1 MLMTLKQWR
10 EKSQGKNESV
20 KPKPT
25 QNSLKEQLK
34 QKIWAGL
41 RAS

>member
-1 MLMTLKQWR
+1 MLTLKQWR
-10 EKSQGKNESV
+10 EKSQGINVTV
-20 KPKPT
+20 KPKQP
-25 QNSLKEQLK
+25 QNTLKEQLK